1 MNLSTYLTLAI
12 PMRWKLFIFPFY
24 RFQRERE
31 RLSSKA
37 ERGEMDQIIQN

>member
-31 RLSSKA
+31 VKCI
-37 ERGEMDQIIQN
+37 DQSL